1 MFELVYCSV
10 AQSNL
15 TSQDIQD
22 ILETSKK
29 FNSDNQITGCLL
41 YHDHE
46 FLQVLEGDQQVVQ
59 DLFIS
64 IKKDLRHFNVLLL
77 AEGEKESRT
86 FAKWSMAYLELNANE
101 IQKHGFIKDLKAFSQ
116 LADKP
121 THAIDL
127 FWTMAVHILND

>member
-10 AQSNL
+10 AKSNL

-64 IKKDLRHFNVLLL
+64 IKKDLRHFNVILL
-77 AEGEKESRT
+77 AEGEKKVEPLPNGAWRI
-86 FAKWSMAYLELNANE
+86 WS
-101 IQKHGFIKDLKAFSQ
+101 
-116 LADKP
+116 
-121 THAIDL
+121 
-127 FWTMAVHILND
+127 